1 MLASEASPLAVRET
15 STDEVIEGASLVAKM
30 EVLLLINAEAVLF
43 GLSEPTVV
51 CSAGMVLDQET
62 VTALLADSWAVEV
75 DS

>member
-1 MLASEASPLAVRET
+1 MRET